1 MDADPPLII
10 FLLCALTALS
20 MLFSAGESAY
30 LSLNKLRLH
39 VRLLKK
45 DARAQ
50 KVSRLLER
58 KDLLINTFLI
68 GNALVNIGLTSLVT
82 ALAMSLWGSR
92 GIGVAALASTVFLL
106 IFGEITPKTLAMRHP
121 EPVAYGFCHIIA
133 FFTFLFSGPA
143 RFFAS
148 LAKRIAALFGIR
160 LSESAVTFNEEE
172 IKNFIEMGGEEGVI
186 AAGGKDMMYRVFA
199 FTDLASRDVM
209 VPRVSMVTVGLDL
222 TFDAVLALAERR
234 QLWFFPV
241 TGSSVDDLAG
251 VLYVKDMLP
260 FADDPTR
267 FSVKRAM
274 REPVYIPGT
283 RKISSAQAL
292 LRENGQSGGIILDE
306 YGGTAGL
313 ITTQDIA
320 EVIFGKVG
328 SHRNGIQGARGRVQ
342 GGGKER

>member
-1 MDADPPLII
+1 
-10 FLLCALTALS
+10 
-20 MLFSAGESAY
+20 MLFSAGESAF

-50 KVSRLLER
+50 KVSRLLKR

-68 GNALVNIGLTSLVT
+68 GNALVNIGLTALVT
-82 ALAMSLWGSR
+82 ALAISLWGSR

-121 EPVAYGFCHIIA
+121 EPVAYGFCPIIA
-133 FFTFLFSGPA
+133 FFTFLFSAPA

-148 LAKRIAALFGIR
+148 LARRITALFGIK
-160 LSESAVTFNEEE
+160 LSDSGVTFNEEE

-186 AAGGKDMMYRVFA
+186 EEGEKVMMHRVFA
-199 FTDLASRDVM
+199 FTDLAARDVM
-209 VPRVSMVTVGLDL
+209 VPRVNLVSVGLDL
-222 TFDAVLALAERR
+222 TYDAVLALAERR
-234 QLWFFPV
+234 QLWCFPV
-241 TGSSVDDLAG
+241 MAANATPDNLAG

-260 FADDPTR
+260 YAAAPES
-267 FSVKRAM
+267 FSVKRVM

-283 RKISSAQAL
+283 RKVSSAQRL
-292 LRENGQSGGIILDE
+292 LREHGQSVGIILDE

-328 SHRNGIQGARGRVQ
+328 SHSHGIRL
-342 GGGKER
+342 

>member
-1 MDADPPLII
+1 
-10 FLLCALTALS
+10 

-92 GIGVAALASTVFLL
+92 GIGVAALASTAFLL

-121 EPVAYGFCHIIA
+121 EPVAYGFCHLIG
-133 FFTFLFSGPA
+133 FFTFLFSAPA
-143 RFFAS
+143 RFFAF
-148 LAKRIAALFGIR
+148 LARHAAALFGIK
-160 LSESAVTFNEEE
+160 LSESAVTFDEEE

-186 AAGGKDMMYRVFA
+186 EEGEKAMMHRVFA
-199 FTDLASRDVM
+199 FTDLAARDVM
-209 VPRVSMVTVGLDL
+209 VPRVSMVAVGLDL
-222 TFDAVLALAERR
+222 SYDAVVALAERR
-234 QLWFFPV
+234 QLWCFPV
-241 TGSSVDDLAG
+241 TEATATLDDLVG

-260 FADDPTR
+260 FAAAPES

-283 RKISSAQAL
+283 RKISSAQHL
-292 LRENGQSGGIILDE
+292 LRENGQSVGIILDE

-328 SHRNGIQGARGRVQ
+328 SHHNGIRVA
-342 GGGKER
+342 GGPP